1 MGRWIRFTIAIL
13 IGAALGLAYGWLVS
27 PVRYVDTSP
36 DTLRVDYKT
45 DYILMVAES
54 YRSDDDLALAMR
66 RLALLGD
73 QPPNAMVLQAIEFA
87 QEQGYNDADI
97 LRLQDLWNAL
107 QAAIQPDEVET
118 P

>member
-1 MGRWIRFTIAIL
+1 MRRWIRFITAIL
-13 IGAALGLAYGWLVS
+13 IGAGLGLAYGWLVS

-36 DTLRVDYKT
+36 DSLRIDYRT
-45 DYILMVAES
+45 DYILMVAEA
-54 YRSDDDLALAMR
+54 YQSDNDLALAMR
-66 RLALLGD
+66 RLARLGA
-73 QPPNAMVLQAIEFA
+73 QAPNEMVLQAIDFA

-107 QAAIQPDEVET
+107 QAVIEPAQDGT